1 MKSQTQIKFHK
12 NTNYGVTGNIEDR
25 PNCVVLSAKKRLNT
39 VAVRFACFGKVY
51 NGRFLCQNQDEVS
64 EIYTGY
70 NFDIS
75 DERLTSYTPEKS

>member
-1 MKSQTQIKFHK
+1 MKYQSSIKFHK
-12 NTNYGVTGNIEDR
+12 NTNYGTTGKVEDR

-51 NGRFLCQNQDEVS
+51 NGKFVCQHQDEVS
-64 EIYTGY
+64 EIYAGY

-75 DERLTSYTPEKS
+75 DERLTSYTPEK